1 MTIIKEITRE
11 EPYLV
16 INKPSGLPSA
26 PLNENDRNNAFSIAA
41 ELFPELLNVTGRKE
55 IEHGL
60 LHRIDTETSGL
71 LIIAATQDSY
81 ENLLQLQKENKI
93 KKYYSALSNVDY
105 ENINKLGGFPS
116 SDFVYCKNIKEYN
129 LESYFRFFGEGRK
142 CVRPVTKNSNGAAL
156 KKLGKPVLYN
166 TNIKIV
172 ENSCDLIRIEA
183 CITNGFRHQVRC
195 HLAWMGLPIIG
206 DSLYNSNTDGEQLK
220 FTASKIDINGKVFSL

>member
-81 ENLLQLQKENKI
+81 EKLLQLQKENKI
-93 KKYYSALSNVDY
+93 KKYYSALSIVDY

>member
-1 MTIIKEITRE
+1 MTIIKEITRD
-11 EPYLV
+11 EPYLI
-16 INKPSGLPSA
+16 INKPSRLPSA

-195 HLAWMGLPIIG
+195 HLAWMGLPIMG

>member
-26 PLNENDRNNAFSIAA
+26 PLNENDRSNAFSIAA

-81 ENLLQLQKENKI
+81 EKLLQLQKENKI

>member
-81 ENLLQLQKENKI
+81 EKLLQLQKPVVFV
-93 KKYYSALSNVDY
+93 SAILLLY
-105 ENINKLGGFPS
+105 L
-116 SDFVYCKNIKEYN
+116 VYFQRILLHLLF
-129 LESYFRFFGEGRK
+129 LEIIQNGVHL
-142 CVRPVTKNSNGAAL
+142 CNSILL
-156 KKLGKPVLYN
+156 K
-166 TNIKIV
+166 
-172 ENSCDLIRIEA
+172 
-183 CITNGFRHQVRC
+183 
-195 HLAWMGLPIIG
+195 
-206 DSLYNSNTDGEQLK
+206 
-220 FTASKIDINGKVFSL
+220 

>member
-1 MTIIKEITRE
+1 MTIIKEITRG
-11 EPYLV
+11 EPYLI

-41 ELFPELLNVTGRKE
+41 EIFPELLNVTGRKE

-81 ENLLQLQKENKI
+81 EKLLQLQKENKM
-93 KKYYSALSNVDY
+93 KKYYSALSIVDY
-105 ENINKLGGFPS
+105 DNINKLGGFPS

>member
-1 MTIIKEITRE
+1 MTIIKEITRD
-11 EPYLV
+11 EPYLI

-93 KKYYSALSNVDY
+93 RKYYSALSNVDY

>member
-1 MTIIKEITRE
+1 MTIIKEITRD
-11 EPYLV
+11 EPYLI

-41 ELFPELLNVTGRKE
+41 EIFPELLNVNGRKD

-81 ENLLQLQKENKI
+81 EKLLQLQKENKI

-129 LESYFRFFGEGRK
+129 LESYFRFFGQGRQ

-220 FTASKIDINGKVFSL
+220 FTASKIDINGKMFSL

>member
-1 MTIIKEITRE
+1 MTIIKEITRD
-11 EPYLV
+11 EPYLI
-16 INKPSGLPSA
+16 INKPSRLPSA

>member
-1 MTIIKEITRE
+1 MTIIKEITRD
-11 EPYLV
+11 EPYLI

-81 ENLLQLQKENKI
+81 EKLLQLQKENKI

-142 CVRPVTKNSNGAAL
+142 SVRPVTKNSNGAAL

>member
-1 MTIIKEITRE
+1 MTIIKEITRD
-11 EPYLV
+11 EPYLI

-81 ENLLQLQKENKI
+81 EKLLQLQKENKI

-116 SDFVYCKNIKEYN
+116 SDYVYCKNIKEYN

>member
-81 ENLLQLQKENKI
+81 EKLLQLQKENKI
-93 KKYYSALSNVDY
+93 KKYYSALSIVDY

-220 FTASKIDINGKVFSL
+220 FTASKIDINGKVCSL

>member
-1 MTIIKEITRE
+1 MTIIKEITRD
-11 EPYLV
+11 EPYLI

-142 CVRPVTKNSNGAAL
+142 SVRPVTKNSNGSAL

>member
-81 ENLLQLQKENKI
+81 EKLLQLQKENKI

-142 CVRPVTKNSNGAAL
+142 SVRPVTKNSNGAAL

>member
-1 MTIIKEITRE
+1 MTIIKEITRD
-11 EPYLV
+11 EPYLI

-116 SDFVYCKNIKEYN
+116 SDFVYC
-129 LESYFRFFGEGRK
+129 LLSPWF
-142 CVRPVTKNSNGAAL
+142 
-156 KKLGKPVLYN
+156 
-166 TNIKIV
+166 
-172 ENSCDLIRIEA
+172 SCS
-183 CITNGFRHQVRC
+183 RHQTR
-195 HLAWMGLPIIG
+195 
-206 DSLYNSNTDGEQLK
+206 SLQN
-220 FTASKIDINGKVFSL
+220 

>member
-142 CVRPVTKNSNGAAL
+142 SVRPVTKNSNGAAL

-220 FTASKIDINGKVFSL
+220 FKASKIDINGKVFSL

>member
-1 MTIIKEITRE
+1 MTIIKEITRD
-11 EPYLV
+11 EPYLI

-142 CVRPVTKNSNGAAL
+142 SVRPVTKNSNGAAL

-195 HLAWMGLPIIG
+195 HLAWIGLPIIG

>member
-1 MTIIKEITRE
+1 MTIIKEITRD
-11 EPYLV
+11 EPYLI

-41 ELFPELLNVTGRKE
+41 ELFPELLDVTGRKE

-71 LIIAATQDSY
+71 LIIAASQDSY

>member
-1 MTIIKEITRE
+1 MTIIKEITRD
-11 EPYLV
+11 EPYLI

-220 FTASKIDINGKVFSL
+220 FKASKIDINGKVFSL

>member
-1 MTIIKEITRE
+1 MTIIKEITRD
-11 EPYLV
+11 EPYLI

-142 CVRPVTKNSNGAAL
+142 SVRPVTKNSNGAAL

>member
-81 ENLLQLQKENKI
+81 EKLLQLQKENKI

-105 ENINKLGGFPS
+105 ENIDKLGGFPS

-142 CVRPVTKNSNGAAL
+142 CVRPVTKNSNVAAL

>member
-1 MTIIKEITRE
+1 MTIIKEITRD
-11 EPYLV
+11 EPYLI

>member
-1 MTIIKEITRE
+1 MTIIKEITRD
-11 EPYLV
+11 EPYLI

-81 ENLLQLQKENKI
+81 EKLLQLQKENKI

-105 ENINKLGGFPS
+105 ENINKLRGFPS

>member
-1 MTIIKEITRE
+1 MTIIKEITRD
-11 EPYLV
+11 EPYLI

-142 CVRPVTKNSNGAAL
+142 SVRPVTKNSNGAAL

-220 FTASKIDINGKVFSL
+220 FKASKIDINGKVFSL